1 MDKQIGSAVF
11 YLNHDHNTSVG
22 SLIKSSSAGTQIK
35 VNRTTLD
42 SYCQENRVDFIDLMK
57 IDAEGC
63 EINILEGSKVTL
75 EKYSPL
81 ILMEALTVSSLES
94 QYASLKQLGYLR
106 PMQVKGDGFDNN
118 NWLWF
123 TKKNSARVDQVLHL
137 LVV

>member
-1 MDKQIGSAVF
+1 
-11 YLNHDHNTSVG
+11 
-22 SLIKSSSAGTQIK
+22 
-35 VNRTTLD
+35 
-42 SYCQENRVDFIDLMK
+42 MK

-94 QYASLKQLGYLR
+94 QYASLKQFGYLR